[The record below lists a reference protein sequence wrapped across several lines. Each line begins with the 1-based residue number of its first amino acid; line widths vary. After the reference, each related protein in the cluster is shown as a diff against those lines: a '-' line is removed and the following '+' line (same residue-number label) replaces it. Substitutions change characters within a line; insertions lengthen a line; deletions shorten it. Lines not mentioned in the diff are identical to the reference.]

1 MKNLIY
7 FLSLFATVV
16 YSQNYNYAVEERP
29 KQTLPAKPAGVNN
42 QLEEIEYF
50 KAYLLPLAQ
59 KASIQK
65 ALDTYGSVRLEKG
78 DYSGVN
84 IVMRTGQKLYG
95 NPSFLS
101 RVSNITIASGSKGVV
116 LEDLFPVDKTITIQ
130 AGGVVSECIFKSIKW
145 ATLVGENVMFEN
157 NTLINYAGNIKLDCS
172 NSGYFRNNKI
182 IRHQSGG
189 TNLLILKG
197 NNTTPSY
204 GNVNLWSNY
213 LTPHGDTTELDGLQS
228 QTFVGL
234 DAESW
239 NYTNKGTRAMFYA
252 QNMGNVKI
260 ADFNGGNNSSY
271 KTPAFNIDATD
282 LFLFNRFLADPTDF
296 LSLRT
301 NLFLLKGSENYT
313 RAVGVPTGFDLL
325 GNSAIKYNGVEQTK
339 TISIANDIA
348 KISNTIQGIN
358 STPWTRPTWE
368 TLPDPLGVNWRV
380 ERVGKPDSTSYI
392 QGLIDT
398 NGIANLPEGVFYI
411 SSTLIIPSDGA
422 HGIIGQGT
430 GKTVICG
437 LTDNFN
443 LLSIKGGADGNIVL
457 SYLTLQGGNDAFYA
471 STEYGGLNIA
481 YQNMKYVVFRNQTNA
496 IHLNKTGGFDNCFL
510 DNVAFV
516 GCNKGF
522 YQEPTP
528 GNSGESNSA
537 YVDKTMSYKSQFI
550 NCNTAVSMLATRPNN
565 LNAWVNC
572 KFDGGNT
579 ALDLLSNNGPII
591 ANCDITNYSGT
602 HVIRS
607 NVISIYNTNIYGN
620 NVSVSTINSLYTGIE
635 GCNFLD
641 NSPVFSPVIYNPINT
656 FILNSTMKGNVVAVI
671 PLNRG
676 FYPQSAIFSNSTLV
690 ANPTI
695 SKLLTS
701 IKDGGVPNILIN
713 TTPNPYPQLLVTQ

>member
-1 MKNLIY
+1 MLGLLLNKILGNMIRCILNQLKKHRNNSGTI
-7 FLSLFATVV
+7 SPIT
-16 YSQNYNYAVEERP
+16 
-29 KQTLPAKPAGVNN
+29 NN
-42 QLEEIEYF
+42 QSEEISYF
-50 KAYLLPLAQ
+50 SSYVLPVSQ
-59 KASIQK
+59 KANLQT

-197 NNTTPSY
+197 NNNTPSY
-204 GNVNLWSNY
+204 GNVHLWSNY
-213 LTPHGDTTELDGLQS
+213 LTPHGDTTELDGLQTH
-228 QTFVGL
+228 TFVGL

-239 NYTNKGTRAMFYA
+239 NYNNLGTRAMLYGRSM
-252 QNMGNVKI
+252 NKLKI
-260 ADFNGGNNSSY
+260 ADLNGGSAVTY
-271 KTPAFNIDATD
+271 KTPVFDIECNEMVMLNKI
-282 LFLFNRFLADPTDF
+282 
-296 LSLRT
+296 LSDNFDSVSANT
-301 NLFLLKGSENYT
+301 NMFILKGGSNYT
-313 RAVGVPTGFDLL
+313 RKSGTNTGFSFNVDDDV
-325 GNSAIKYNGVEQTK
+325 YFNGSQVTQTITNPTDITK
-339 TISIANDIA
+339 ISETIS
-348 KISNTIQGIN
+348 G
-358 STPWTRPTWE
+358 TPSLAWTRPIWE
-368 TLPDPLGVNWRV
+368 TLPDPLGVNWRT

-398 NGIANLPEGVFYI
+398 NGIANLPEGIFYI
-411 SSTLIIPSDGA
+411 SSTLTIPSNGGY
-422 HGIIGQGT
+422 GIIGKGT

-437 LTDNFN
+437 LTDDFN
-443 LLSIKGGADGNIVL
+443 LISIKGSADGNIVL
-457 SYLTLQGGNDAFYA
+457 SYLTLQGGDDGFYA
-471 STEYGGLNIA
+471 STDYGGLNIS
-481 YQNMKYVVFRNQTNA
+481 YQSIKYVVFRNQNNA
-496 IHLNKTGGFDNCFL
+496 MHLKRTGGFDNCFL
-510 DNVAFV
+510 DNVSFV

-528 GNSGESNSA
+528 GNAGEGNSA
-537 YVDKTMSYKSQFI
+537 YVDKTMFYNSQFI
-550 NCNTAVSMLATRPNN
+550 GCNTAFSMLATRPNN